1 VKDGNGREAEG
12 KTFSNSRLV
21 RTWTK
26 ATPAKQF
33 VARRALGVSATPL
46 AMAHV
51 PRRKASVEIA

>member
-1 VKDGNGREAEG
+1 MAMEE
-12 KTFSNSRLV
+12 SNSRLV

>member
-1 VKDGNGREAEG
+1 MKDGNGREAEG
-12 KTFSNSRLV
+12 KTFSRLV